1 MQQLTSAALE
11 EFSAAAR
18 HLSFAKAAAELGMHP
33 SVFSRR
39 IKDLEKQLSV
49 RLFDRDTRRV
59 TLTDAGAVL
68 LEHAREIHTRLNDAS
83 TAIAALASKP
93 AGTLRLTVPILF
105 GQLHIA
111 PLIPKLLAR
120 HPDLKME
127 LTFSD
132 KYEDLAQSGFD
143 AAVRIGALEAGG
155 NLRVRKLAPNHRILC
170 ASPAYLAAAGTPR
183 HPSDLAQHRL
193 LSFRPI
199 ARQVWRLRGPGG
211 VIDVAVDPVLTA
223 DNMEP
228 LRRAAVAGAG
238 IAILAAFG
246 AAKDLADGRLVPVFR
261 DYHPLESTISVVYRD
276 APHLPRRV
284 RVLIDFLV
292 EAFKGTPPWEVRREA
307 SRNKPAKKRR

>member
-1 MQQLTSAALE
+1 MQQLTSPALD
-11 EFSAAAR
+11 EFAAAAR
-18 HLSFAKAAAELGMHP
+18 HLNFAKAAAELGLHP

-39 IKDLEKQLSV
+39 IKDLERQLNV

-59 TLTDAGAVL
+59 ALTDAGAVL
-68 LEHAREIHTRLNDAS
+68 LEHARDIHTRLHDAA
-83 TAIAALASKP
+83 TAIAALSSKP
-93 AGTLRLTVPILF
+93 AGTLRLTVPVLF

-111 PLIPKLLAR
+111 PLIPKFLAR
-120 HPDLKME
+120 HPDLKLE

-155 NLRVRKLAPNHRILC
+155 NLRVRKLAPNRRILC

-199 ARQVWRLRGPGG
+199 ARQVWRLRSPGG
-211 VIDVAVDPVLTA
+211 VIDVAVDPVLTS

-228 LRRAAVAGAG
+228 LRLVAVAGAG
-238 IAILAAFG
+238 IAIVAVFG
-246 AAKDLADGRLVPVFR
+246 AAQDIAEGRLVTVLR
-261 DYHPLESTISVVYRD
+261 DYQPLESTISVVYRD

-292 EAFKGTPPWEVRREA
+292 EAFRGTPPWEVARHKA
-307 SRNKPAKKRR
+307 GKKRR